1 MSAPRSD
8 YSMGAQED
16 LLHDISNA
24 AAVNN
29 KKYSR
34 YLKSK
39 NLRNTEGRTDYSDA
53 KFVTAIVFHPRS
65 QASGKLVVQYH
76 ASWSLIPQFSFVPS
90 TCTSVGD
97 EGPEYPRKFT
107 SERIL
112 T

>member
-1 MSAPRSD
+1 MIYRR
-8 YSMGAQED
+8 GCGEQQ
-16 LLHDISNA
+16 
-24 AAVNN
+24 
-29 KKYSR
+29 
-34 YLKSK
+34 KSIHVTGKK
-39 NLRNTEGRTDYSDA
+39 NLRRIEGRTDYSDA